1 MLTVSISINGEPI
14 YARSARRQE
23 DDVNKGQKAT
33 YRTDSGDIVE
43 FIYGDNIIE
52 LAKKILDTI
61 KQDY

>member
-23 DDVNKGQKAT
+23 NVKKGEKAT
-33 YRTDSGDIVE
+33 YKTDAGDIIE
-43 FIYGDNIIE
+43 FTYGDSVIE

-61 KQDY
+61 KEDY

>member
-1 MLTVSISINGEPI
+1 MLTVSICVNGEPI

-23 DDVNKGQKAT
+23 VMVKKGQKAT
-33 YRTDSGDIVE
+33 YKTDAGDIIE
-43 FIYGDNIIE
+43 FTYGDDIIE